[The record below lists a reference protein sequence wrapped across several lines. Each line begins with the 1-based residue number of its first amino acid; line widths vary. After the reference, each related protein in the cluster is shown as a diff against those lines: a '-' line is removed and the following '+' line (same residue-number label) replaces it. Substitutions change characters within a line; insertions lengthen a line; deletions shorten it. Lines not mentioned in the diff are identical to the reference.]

1 VENLAKVSKSKLDFE
16 EGTVIKIAFFGY
28 RRGKKLLLELYL
40 ILLVLFRF
48 F

>member
-16 EGTVIKIAFFGY
+16 EGTVIKTAFFGH
-28 RRGKKLLLELYL
+28 RWGKKLLFGLYL
-40 ILLVLFRF
+40 ILPVLFRF